1 MEKEMLKKIF
11 TNKYV
16 VVGLLIFILFMAVA
30 LWFEMALGEAL
41 LASLALTLVA
51 LGAEVWRE
59 FFG

>member
-1 MEKEMLKKIF
+1 VI
-11 TNKYV
+11 
-16 VVGLLIFILFMAVA
+16 VGLLVFVFFMAMA
-30 LWFEMALGEAL
+30 LWFEMALGDAL